1 MQMQLPHNI
10 AELLPLIV
18 PAASLAIGLA
28 YFLVP
33 VYALKF
39 IGITGS
45 IRYPEGVGEGRSSF
59 AGFPI
64 GLGACA
70 VLFGQPSLLM
80 LLGLAFGISALGK
93 IIHIT
98 FDGARMISVLV
109 RLLGAIAL
117 SVIALSFSG
126 FETPDL
132 NLPQNADDWYVA
144 IVAAIT
150 LCFAVFCI
158 AAPRRALALLRLAQT
173 EERPAAHGELRGTMA
188 GFMLAVGIGALFY
201 GSIFTHLTL
210 GVCWLAT
217 AFGRMISMLSDKS
230 GNAFNWLSLLFEL
243 VMAGIPLAIVFG
255 LL

>member
-1 MQMQLPHNI
+1 MEVPQNLAQW
-10 AELLPLIV
+10 LPLIV
-18 PAASLAIGLA
+18 PMASLAIGLT

-45 IRYPEGVGEGRSSF
+45 LRHPDGVGEGRSSF

-80 LLGLAFGISALGK
+80 LLGLAFAIAAFGK
-93 IIHIT
+93 AIHIT
-98 FDGARMISVLV
+98 FDGARMMSVLF

-117 SVIALSFSG
+117 GVIALSASG
-126 FETPDL
+126 IEPPEVS
-132 NLPQNADDWYVA
+132 LPQSGGDWLVA

-150 LCFAVFCI
+150 LCFGLICLAM
-158 AAPRRALALLRLAQT
+158 PRRALGLLRLAQT
-173 EERPAAHGELRGTMA
+173 EDRPAAHGELRGTMA
-188 GFMLAVGIGALFY
+188 GFMIAMGVGALAY
-201 GSIFTHLTL
+201 GNIFTDLTL

-230 GNAFNWLSLLFEL
+230 GNAYNWLSLLFDL
-243 VMAGIPLAIVFG
+243 AMAGIPLAIVFG